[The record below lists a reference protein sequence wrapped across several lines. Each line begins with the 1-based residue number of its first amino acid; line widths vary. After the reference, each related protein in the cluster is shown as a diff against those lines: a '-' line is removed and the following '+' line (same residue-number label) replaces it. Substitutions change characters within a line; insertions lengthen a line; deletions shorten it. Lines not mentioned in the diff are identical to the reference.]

1 MLTNKAIVDLSVRR
15 AYHMGPARRGRWQ
28 RPHVAPIEAAVH
40 ALSSTKTQMPTTSLT
55 HHLVA
60 LWFADIAGYSDLT
73 AEDEG
78 SALQQ
83 IEILQSLSRDTVGR
97 YQGRVVKFIGDA
109 VLAEFP
115 STELAVRA
123 AAALSEDYGKKSAG
137 TGRAHNL
144 RVGVHVADVAV
155 GSDGDLYGDGVN
167 AAARV
172 QEAAEPGEVILSE
185 DVWRQLRGRTEFQ
198 FKSLGNRSLKGV
210 GSMGLYLVALKASPT
225 RYRPP
230 SGGSKTARPAEEK
243 RGLIRS
249 IAVLPFADL
258 SPQHDQEYLSDGVA
272 EEILNALTKVAGLH
286 VPARTSCFA
295 FRGTSVDARE
305 IGKRL
310 GVETFLE
317 GSIRKAGDRLRIT
330 VQLVDA
336 RNGYHLWSER
346 FDREIEDIFAIQDE
360 IARSVLDALGL
371 SFIAQEERRFIKPST
386 ANVEAYEFYLRGRK
400 LFQSW
405 TRQNTEFARE
415 MFSRAVAIDPGF
427 AAAWAVLANTYV
439 DLYRW
444 GRNSHDLEEGQRTS
458 AHALE
463 LDPNLAEGHVAIGHV
478 LAIQRNFKE
487 AAAEF
492 ERAIELDPTLFDAY
506 YFYARSSFE
515 AGDLDR
521 AVQLFEKARQSRPED
536 YQASA
541 LRALA
546 LHELGRA
553 DEAREADQQA
563 LDLINKH
570 LEINPTEARAYS
582 LGASPLARLGEREH
596 SKQWSEQAIALA
608 PNDPVILY
616 NAACIF
622 AQLGEHDRALDGL
635 ERSIQAGVAVSD
647 WIKHDPDFESL
658 RDHPRFQAIVK
669 RITPSHFASS

>member
-1 MLTNKAIVDLSVRR
+1 
-15 AYHMGPARRGRWQ
+15 
-28 RPHVAPIEAAVH
+28 
-40 ALSSTKTQMPTTSLT
+40 MPTTHLT

-60 LWFADIAGYSDLT
+60 LWFADIAGYSDLA
-73 AEDEG
+73 AEDER
-78 SALQQ
+78 SALQL
-83 IEILQSLSRDTVGR
+83 IETLQSLSRDTVRR
-97 YQGRVVKFIGDA
+97 YEGRVVKFMGDA

-123 AAALSEDYGKKSAG
+123 AAALSEQYAKKSAG

-172 QEAAEPGEVILSE
+172 QEAAEPGEVVLSE

-198 FKSLGNRSLKGV
+198 FESLGHRSLKGV
-210 GSMGLYLVALKASPT
+210 GTIGLYVVALKEPA
-225 RYRPP
+225 
-230 SGGSKTARPAEEK
+230 TARQPASEGSHTAQLAEERK
-243 RGLIRS
+243 AGIRS

-258 SPQHDQEYLSDGVA
+258 SAQRDQEYFSDGVA
-272 EEILNALTKVAGLH
+272 EEILNALTKVAGLR

-295 FRGTSVDARE
+295 FRGTNVDARE
-305 IGKRL
+305 IGRRL

-317 GSIRKAGDRLRIT
+317 GSIRKAGNRLRIS
-330 VQLVDA
+330 VQLIDA
-336 RNGYHLWSER
+336 RNGYQLWSEQ

-371 SFIAQEERRFIKPST
+371 SLTEREQRRFLKQST

-400 LFQSW
+400 LFHTW
-405 TRQNTEFARE
+405 TRQNMEFARQ
-415 MFSRAVAIDPGF
+415 MFLRAVAIDPDF
-427 AAAWAVLANTYV
+427 ASAWAGLADTYV

-444 GRNSHDLEEGQRTS
+444 GRNLRDLEEAQRTS
-458 AHALE
+458 AHALK
-463 LDPNLAEGHVAIGHV
+463 LDPNLAEAHVAIGQA
-478 LAIQRNFKE
+478 LAIQRQFKD

-492 ERAIELDPTLFDAY
+492 ERAIELDPTLYDAY

-515 AGDLDR
+515 AGDLEK
-521 AVQLFEKARQSRPED
+521 AVQLFEKAHRSRPED
-536 YQASA
+536 YQAMA

-546 LHELGRA
+546 LHELGPA
-553 DEAREADQQA
+553 DKTREADQQA
-563 LDLINKH
+563 VDLINKY
-570 LEINPTEARAYS
+570 LELNPNEARAYS

-608 PNDPVILY
+608 PNDPVVLY
-616 NAACIF
+616 NAACTL

-635 ERSIQAGVAVSD
+635 ERSIEAGVAVGD

-669 RITPSHFASS
+669 RITPS